1 MILSVAGVFKMI
13 LMIIGGLVALRF
25 IGQLLIAKRNIEE
38 ERRLNK
44 QNQKFRADQKEKLKT
59 FGKTKILKNNE
70 VKGGV
75 QDVDFEE
82 V

>member
-1 MILSVAGVFKMI
+1 MILSVVGVFKMI

-70 VKGGV
+70 VKGSV